1 MARDRGQSLSDIFNR
16 EAARIQQDYPQ
27 LRDRFGIVYVDTG
40 HFFGQLAHERTDF
53 KSQEDMLT
61 YLAEAVRNTQ
71 EHPNAQVPFNA
82 CADKGHGINLVLIC
96 GHKDLT
102 RSIAGR
108 KPRPLPE
115 ELAQK
120 TLMTLDHELGHLI
133 VPKAYHVKNG
143 DSYAESAADAFSAL
157 RHVQRFGLM
166 TDAIAVMIAQRA
178 LDALLDPNTG
188 GYFTAAALDRIEREK
203 INANFAA
210 LTPEETRLYA
220 ARVARECAP
229 SPQEEARL
237 KQLVA
242 PAQQKMIDTDGDYM
256 QGLDMLRRLIGAHP
270 KDEGL
275 LQLCRL
281 ALLPIMHHDIF
292 QTQDWQK
299 VRRILTPPAKTA
311 APQPPKKRA

>member
-1 MARDRGQSLSDIFNR
+1 MARNRGASLSDIFNH

-27 LRDRFGIVYVDTG
+27 LRDRFGIIYVDTG

-53 KSQEDMLT
+53 KSQDDMLS
-61 YLAEAVRNTQ
+61 YLAEALQNTK
-71 EHPNAQVPFNA
+71 EHPAAQVPFNA
-82 CADKGHGINLVLIC
+82 CADKGHGVNLVLIC

-102 RSIAGR
+102 KSIAGR

-133 VPKAYHVKNG
+133 VQDAYHKQDG
-143 DSYAESAADAFSAL
+143 DSYAESAADAFSAI

-166 TDAIAVMIAQRA
+166 TDDIEVMIAQRA
-178 LDALLDPNTG
+178 LDALLDPNTH
-188 GYFTAAALDRIEREK
+188 GYFTAAALDRIQREK
-203 INANFAA
+203 FKTDFAA

-237 KQLVA
+237 RLLLA

-256 QGLDMLRRLIGAHP
+256 QGLDMLRRLVGAHP

-281 ALLPIMHHDIF
+281 ALLPIMHHDVF

-299 VRRILTPPAKTA
+299 VRRILTPPKSPPAAPRKTA
-311 APQPPKKRA
+311 